1 MPKIRDILIE
11 SNPWWKDE
19 FTFDYQ
25 QRQVFTE
32 IKKYLPMPQIIA
44 LTGLRRVGKTT
55 LMYKIIDKHLKNG
68 FNKNKILYFSFDEF
82 KDAEIRDILSEFEQI
97 MHQNITQASYL
108 VLFDEIQKLKNWD
121 EQLKRIYDT
130 YQKNVKIII
139 SGSESLFIKQKSK
152 ATLAGRLFEFTINP
166 LSFKE
171 YLDFKKI
178 RITNIDIYKKKLLIL
193 FQEYIKTQG
202 FPELVGIT
210 DKDIIKKYIKES
222 IIEKII
228 YRDLTRLLNINNI
241 PLLESILTII
251 MEEPGQIIELSKL
264 SRDLDISRQTLSN
277 YMRYL
282 EDSFLIHKLYNYSN
296 SKRKVERKLKKY
308 YPTILSPTL
317 LFKTDSLSQSK
328 VFESILVNQLNAEY
342 FYRDPYKNEVDIIQL
357 NEPLKPIEIKYGKI
371 ETEGLLKFMDKK
383 NIKQGIVLT
392 NTIEDTKEFNNKII
406 QMVPAYKFLLEQDNH
421 TEKSK
426 K

>member
-1 MPKIRDILIE
+1 MPKIKDILIE

-25 QRQVFTE
+25 QRQVFTD

-55 LMYKIIDKHLKNG
+55 LMYKIIDEHLKNG

-82 KDAEIRDILSEFEQI
+82 KDAEIRDILSEFEQL
-97 MHQNITQASYL
+97 MHQNISQTSYL

-130 YQKNVKIII
+130 YQKNLKIII

-178 RITNIDIYKKKLLIL
+178 RITNIDVYKKELLL
-193 FQEYIKTQG
+193 LLQEYIKTQG

-251 MEEPGQIIELSKL
+251 MDEPGQIIELSKL
-264 SRDLDISRQTLSN
+264 SRDLDITRQTLSN

-282 EDSFLIHKLYNYSN
+282 EESFLIRKLYNYSN

-328 VFESILVNQLNAEY
+328 VFESMLVNQLNAEY

-371 ETEGLLKFMDKK
+371 ETDGLLKFMDKK
-383 NIKQGIVLT
+383 SIKQGIVLT
-392 NTIEDTKEFNNKII
+392 NTIEDTKEVNNKII
-406 QMVPAYKFLLEQDNH
+406 QLIPAYKFLLEQDNH
-421 TEKSK
+421 TEKS
-426 K
+426 

>member
-1 MPKIRDILIE
+1 MPKIKDILIE

-55 LMYKIIDKHLKNG
+55 LMYKIIDEHLKNG

-82 KDAEIRDILSEFEQI
+82 KDAEIRDIISEFEQI
-97 MHQNITQASYL
+97 MHQNISQTSYL
-108 VLFDEIQKLKNWD
+108 VLLDEIQKLKNWD

-130 YQKNVKIII
+130 YQKNLKIII

-178 RITNIDIYKKKLLIL
+178 RITNTELYKKELLIL
-193 FQEYIKTQG
+193 LQEYIKTQG

-228 YRDLTRLLNINNI
+228 YRDLTQLLNINNI

-264 SRDLDISRQTLSN
+264 SRDLDITRQTLSN
-277 YMRYL
+277 YMKYL
-282 EDSFLIHKLYNYSN
+282 EDSFLIRKLYNYSN
-296 SKRKVERKLKKY
+296 SKRKIERKLKKY
-308 YPTILSPTL
+308 YPTIISPLL
-317 LFKTDSLSQSK
+317 LFKTDDLSQSK
-328 VFESILVNQLNAEY
+328 VFENMLVNQLNAEY
-342 FYRDPYKNEVDIIQL
+342 FYRDPYKNEVDIIKLTNPIQ
-357 NEPLKPIEIKYGKI
+357 PIEIKYGKI
-371 ETEGLLKFMDKK
+371 THTGLLKFMNKK
-383 NIKQGIVLT
+383 NIKQGVVIT
-392 NTIEDTKEFNNKII
+392 NNTEDTHDFDDKKITMI
-406 QMVPAYKFLLEQDNH
+406 PAYKFLLKQDNQA
-421 TEKSK
+421 EKS
-426 K
+426 

>member
-25 QRQVFTE
+25 KRQVFTD
-32 IKKYLPMPQIIA
+32 IKKFLPMPQIIA

-55 LMYKIIDKHLKNG
+55 LMYKIIDEYLKDG

-82 KDAEIRDILSEFEQI
+82 KDAEIRDILSDFEQL
-97 MHQNITQASYL
+97 MHQNINDESYL
-108 VLFDEIQKLKNWD
+108 ILFDEIQKLKNWD

-178 RITNIDIYKKKLLIL
+178 RITNIDVYKRELLVL
-193 FQEYIKTQG
+193 LQEYIKTQG

-251 MEEPGQIIELSKL
+251 MDEPGQIIELSKL
-264 SRDLDISRQTLSN
+264 SRDLDITRQTLSN

-282 EDSFLIHKLYNYSN
+282 EDSFLIRKLYNYSN

-328 VFESILVNQLNAEY
+328 VFESMLVNQLDAEY
-342 FYRDPYKNEVDIIQL
+342 FYRGPYKNEVDIIQL

-406 QMVPAYKFLLEQDNH
+406 QLIPAYKFLLEQDNH
-421 TEKSK
+421 AEKSK